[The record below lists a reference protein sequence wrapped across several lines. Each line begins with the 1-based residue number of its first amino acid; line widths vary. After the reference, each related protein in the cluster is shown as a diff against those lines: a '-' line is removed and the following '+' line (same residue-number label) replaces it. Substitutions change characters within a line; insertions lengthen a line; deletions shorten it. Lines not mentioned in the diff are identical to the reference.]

1 MIVIKDS
8 MVLIHLAKITILE
21 NACDFFKN
29 ILIPEKVFEE
39 TVLKGKERS
48 FDDAML
54 IESIIKKGK
63 IRVMKIRKKELIKK
77 INDFNVFGG
86 EAEAVALYKQ
96 EKANYIATDDD
107 SVRNK
112 KEILEIRVIGTP
124 SIILMLLNN
133 KKIGTEKAI
142 QSISKLRKIGWF
154 SNEVMDKMLMEIE
167 KNE

>member
-77 INDFNVFGG
+77 INDFNVFG
-86 EAEAVALYKQ
+86 E
-96 EKANYIATDDD
+96 
-107 SVRNK
+107 
-112 KEILEIRVIGTP
+112 EIHP
-124 SIILMLLNN
+124 
-133 KKIGTEKAI
+133 
-142 QSISKLRKIGWF
+142 F
-154 SNEVMDKMLMEIE
+154 
-167 KNE
+167 